1 LSIDDRRAWDRA
13 DLGGMRRWLVVLA
26 TILALGLLAIVARQ
40 WILGP
45 RAAIPTLP
53 QTATFVAGPP
63 SPRPPALPDP
73 KRTPG
78 SVNPSATQDNLDS
91 TVCKSGW
98 AASQRPPAAYTNALK
113 LVQIAQY
120 GYADKNPRDYQEDHL
135 VPLELGGAPRDP
147 ANLWPEPNV
156 TSLPDGT
163 PVGSAQKDAFE
174 EYLHRQVCTGA
185 MGLTDAQRTMASDWI
200 AAWEAAG
207 RP

>member
-1 LSIDDRRAWDRA
+1 
-13 DLGGMRRWLVVLA
+13 MRRWVVVLA
-26 TILALGLLAIVARQ
+26 IVLAFGLLAIIGRQ
-40 WILGP
+40 WLLGP
-45 RAAIPTLP
+45 RAPLPTLP
-53 QTATFVAGPP
+53 QTASFAAGSP
-63 SPRPPALPDP
+63 SPRPLALPNP

-78 SVNPSATQDNLDS
+78 SVNPAATQDNLDA

-98 AASQRPPAAYTNALK
+98 ASSQRPPAAYTNALK
-113 LVQIAQY
+113 LVQIVQY

-135 VPLELGGAPRDP
+135 VPLELGGAPRDA

-163 PVGSAQKDAFE
+163 AVGSAQKDALE
-174 EYLHRQVCTGA
+174 DYLHRQVCIGA
-185 MGLTDAQRTMASDWI
+185 MSLTNAQRAMASDWI

>member
-1 LSIDDRRAWDRA
+1 
-13 DLGGMRRWLVVLA
+13 MRRWVVVIGIVLA
-26 TILALGLLAIVARQ
+26 LVLLAIVAGQ
-40 WILGP
+40 WLLGP
-45 RAAIPTLP
+45 RAPVPNAS
-53 QTATFVAGPP
+53 QTASAAEGSP
-63 SPRPPALPDP
+63 SPRPVALPDP

-78 SVNPSATQDNLDS
+78 SINPSATQNNIDA

-98 AASQRPPAAYTNALK
+98 ASSQRPPAAYTNALK

-147 ANLWPEPNV
+147 ANLWPEPNKA
-156 TSLPDGT
+156 SLPDGT
-163 PVGSAQKDAFE
+163 SVGSAQKDALE
-174 EYLHRQVCTGA
+174 NDLHRQVCTGA
-185 MGLTDAQRTMASDWI
+185 ISLADAQRAFASNWI